1 MIGHETSLWA
11 RGVTAEGD
19 YLTDF
24 FGFEDIENEMSR
36 MLNLYNSIRS
46 NIPKELVRE
55 YKTENGDIVREVGPI
70 VYGYSMKLGPDGKP
84 RVREFGNL
92 KTLTDKDQEGEE
104 NFYFGPKI
112 TTEREPLTDVNSTD
126 WEVKAILEIPGVK
139 KEDIKIRANETSVEV
154 HAHDSQRKYHKIIDL
169 PHDID
174 INTGRFTYNNGIL
187 EVTFV
192 KSIDKSAKGKDI
204 KIHWTIKD
212 LFLSCFFA
220 VFLFFQEIN
229 YISR

>member
-1 MIGHETSLWA
+1 M
-11 RGVTAEGD
+11 VTAEGD

-126 WEVKAILEIPGVK
+126 
-139 KEDIKIRANETSVEV
+139 
-154 HAHDSQRKYHKIIDL
+154 
-169 PHDID
+169 
-174 INTGRFTYNNGIL
+174 
-187 EVTFV
+187 
-192 KSIDKSAKGKDI
+192 
-204 KIHWTIKD
+204 
-212 LFLSCFFA
+212 
-220 VFLFFQEIN
+220 
-229 YISR
+229 